1 MNSLN
6 VPGQDRLTKK
16 AREKRRENCMEIVI
30 ANLLVCLTCIVEAAG

>member
-1 MNSLN
+1 MFL
-6 VPGQDRLTKK
+6 GRAGLQKK